1 MSMGPVAS
9 QGVEIQAIRTFG
21 GERTNI
27 VYYSD
32 VRISDRYRLGG
43 VNDGWSV
50 LHGPLDEEHGV
61 GRDGASGRVGDLSIG
76 SSFLQTLGRAIDSAV
91 AWACTTPRADGSRP
105 ADDRMVPRDHRPAC
119 PRAAAAGLSRIEG
132 AREPQAGP
140 GRGLARRSGN

>member
-1 MSMGPVAS
+1 MDFSRVPLDAGPGWPRGRSGSAWATPS
-9 QGVEIQAIRTFG
+9 RTAGRTSPPRRPARSATATRTFG

-61 GRDGASGRVGDLSIG
+61 GRDGSSARLGD
-76 SSFLQTLGRAIDSAV
+76 
-91 AWACTTPRADGSRP
+91 
-105 ADDRMVPRDHRPAC
+105 
-119 PRAAAAGLSRIEG
+119 
-132 AREPQAGP
+132 
-140 GRGLARRSGN
+140 RR

>member
-21 GERTNI
+21 GDRTNI

-50 LHGPLDEEHGV
+50 LRGPLDEEHGV
-61 GRDGASGRVGDLSIG
+61 GRDGASGRLGDLSIG
-76 SSFLQTLGRAIDSAV
+76 SSS
-91 AWACTTPRADGSRP
+91 CRP
-105 ADDRMVPRDHRPAC
+105 WDVP
-119 PRAAAAGLSRIEG
+119 ST
-132 AREPQAGP
+132 ARSP
-140 GRGLARRSGN
+140 GRGRRPALTAA